1 MDVKQVNIEEFIT
14 LCKSHPILDV
24 RSPGEYAHAHIP
36 GAISFPLFTDDER
49 AIVGTLYKQESKEK
63 AIRKGLE
70 FFGPK
75 LNQLLDKAECIIE
88 QFNSSRGRASE
99 QKLLVHC
106 WRGGMRSAGV
116 AWLLRLYG
124 FEIITLQGGYKAYRK
139 WVLAQFD
146 KKWNFLVVGGF
157 TGSSKTESLCCL
169 SSIHNEKV
177 IDLELLARHKGSAFG
192 GIGQSEPQPTQEMF
206 ENRLAGVLYNIYNHD
221 DKEEVNVKSHIWVED
236 ESQRIGSVNI
246 PQPLY
251 NQLRTS
257 KLLFLHIPF
266 GKRLEYI
273 VSIYGKLD
281 RSLIIAAIS
290 RLQKKMGGL
299 ETKESIGFLLE
310 GDIENSF
317 QILLRYYD
325 RLYEKALNKKKVGLL
340 SLTTIP
346 IDFVDPQR
354 IAVTLIKH
362 KPYE

>member
-1 MDVKQVNIEEFIT
+1 MDVKQVDIEEFIIQ
-14 LCKSHPILDV
+14 CKSHPILDV

-36 GAISFPLFTDDER
+36 GAISFPLFTDEER
-49 AIVGTLYKQESKEK
+49 AIVGTLYKQESRES

-75 LNQLLDKAECIIE
+75 LIQLLDKAERILEECKSIRE
-88 QFNSSRGRASE
+88 RVSE
-99 QKLLVHC
+99 PKLLVHC
-106 WRGGMRSAGV
+106 WRGGLRSAGV

-124 FEIITLQGGYKAYRK
+124 FDIITLKGGYKAYRR
-139 WVLAQFD
+139 WVLAQFE

-157 TGSSKTESLCCL
+157 TGSSKTETLSCL

-177 IDLELLARHKGSAFG
+177 IDLEMLARHKGSAFG

-206 ENRLAGVLYNIYNHD
+206 ENRLAGVLYDIDNLNNR
-221 DKEEVNVKSHIWVED
+221 EEVNVKSHIWVED
-236 ESQRIGSVNI
+236 ESQRIGNVNI

-251 NQLRTS
+251 DQLLTS
-257 KLLFLHIPF
+257 KLVFLQIPF
-266 GKRLEYI
+266 GKRLDYI

-281 RSLIIAAIS
+281 RKLIIAAII

-310 GDIENSF
+310 GNIEKSF

-325 RLYEKALNKKKVGLL
+325 RLYEKALIKKRDGLI

-346 IDFVDPQR
+346 LDSVDPQM
-354 IAVTLIKH
+354 IAVTLIKQ